1 MKKLLAT
8 ILALVMALGLCSV
21 SWAETTANCT
31 GSCEHEAAINGTHYD
46 KLQEAV
52 NAAEAG
58 TTVKLLSNISVSGVI
73 EITKDLTLDLNGKV
87 ITVETQ
93 NGRPFDIKEPI
104 SFTVDANGGGMTIP
118 NTNTECWGLFDL
130 RVAGAT
136 LTLNSGT
143 YRGATNGG
151 SAYIR
156 PRAVGYRVNLNNVQ
170 AEFNKQFFYA
180 DGSGTGVSK
189 LNVSGGKYSSAG
201 TVTSSAEKFPVFVD
215 VSGCAESYFE
225 GVTIVTNGGL
235 PLEQV
240 AGKATIKNCNIE
252 VKQPS
257 EPAYIASALAV
268 SYGGTMTISGG
279 TYTSAGYGVYVYS
292 SGGTIIVDGAPKV
305 TAASAAVRA
314 DATANATAKIDI
326 ASGEFNGEVQV
337 GGEGNKMIS
346 VSGGTFSNSVN
357 PTYLADGLK
366 YEVYAGGKY
375 SYYGDFDSAAAAAT
389 ADGHEVIKVGNSGTG
404 VVPFYIDYA
413 DGTGVKPALRMSKD
427 NFELPTPTRSGYTF
441 KGWKV
446 LDCDGT
452 RVLFAGPLSSEEVKS
467 KIFAE
472 TVAGDGA
479 EVRADYS
486 DGVTLIAV
494 WSSNSYY
501 YYPSTS
507 DTTTSTTTKGSPKTF
522 DAGVGIY
529 AVTALLSVTG
539 MAWAGK
545 KRH

>member
-21 SWAETTANCT
+21 SWA
-31 GSCEHEAAINGTHYD
+31 AAPVAYVAEIVGGNQYAT
-46 KLQEAV
+46 LQEAIDAAGN
-52 NAAEAG
+52 NATIKMIDDSDKIMDA
-58 TTVKLLSNISVSGVI
+58 
-73 EITKDLTLDLNGKV
+73 ITCAANKTLTIDLNGHSFHGNEWAGHFTAAIELRNPGVNLTIKNGTIASWHYEALCVLAENCKV
-87 ITVETQ
+87 TLENVDLISNKSTSWDT
-93 NGRPFDIKEPI
+93 GRYGI
-104 SFTVDANGGGMTIP
+104 
-118 NTNTECWGLFDL
+118 
-130 RVAGAT
+130 
-136 LTLNSGT
+136 
-143 YRGATNGG
+143 ATNG
-151 SAYIR
+151 S
-156 PRAVGYRVNLNNVQ
+156 P
-170 AEFNKQFFYA
+170 
-180 DGSGTGVSK
+180 SG
-189 LNVSGGKYSSAG
+189 NQDSSAG
-201 TVTSSAEKFPVFVD
+201 LQLTLKNCTLTTNNTVPTVGIYFPVRDTDTQAAKLEIIDTKITGFQTGVQ
-215 VSGCAESYFE
+215 VISGAAVISGSKTEIT
-225 GVTIVTNGGL
+225 GMGTTIEN
-235 PLEQV
+235 
-240 AGKATIKNCNIE
+240 
-252 VKQPS
+252 
-257 EPAYIASALAV
+257 ASSDGARFDGAAV
-268 SYGGTMTISGG
+268 SIIDREGYGALKNIAISGG
-279 TYTSAGYGVYVYS
+279 TF
-292 SGGTIIVDGAPKV
+292 
-305 TAASAAVRA
+305 TAANSAEAVKA
-314 DATANATAKIDI
+314 YKLTTAGNGYFDNAQKI
-326 ASGEFNGEVQV
+326 VT
-337 GGEGNKMIS
+337 

-375 SYYGDFDSAAAAAT
+375 SYYSDFDSAAAAA
-389 ADGHEVIKVGNSGTG
+389 AAGRGEVIKVGNSNTG
-404 VVPFYIDYA
+404 VVPFHIDYA
-413 DGTGVKPALRMSKD
+413 DGTGVKPVLRMSKD

-452 RVLFAGPLSSEEVKS
+452 QVLFAGPLSSEEVKS

-494 WSSNSYY
+494 WSANSYY

>member
-1 MKKLLAT
+1 MKR
-8 ILALVMALGLCSV
+8 
-21 SWAETTANCT
+21 
-31 GSCEHEAAINGTHYD
+31 AAINNTPYD
-46 KLQEAV
+46 YFYDGV
-52 NAAEAG
+52 NA
-58 TTVKLLSNISVSGVI
+58 
-73 EITKDLTLDLNGKV
+73 
-87 ITVETQ
+87 
-93 NGRPFDIKEPI
+93 
-104 SFTVDANGGGMTIP
+104 TI
-118 NTNTECWGLFDL
+118 N
-130 RVAGAT
+130 VADST
-136 LTLNSGT
+136 
-143 YRGATNGG
+143 
-151 SAYIR
+151 
-156 PRAVGYRVNLNNVQ
+156 
-170 AEFNKQFFYA
+170 
-180 DGSGTGVSK
+180 
-189 LNVSGGKYSSAG
+189 
-201 TVTSSAEKFPVFVD
+201 
-215 VSGCAESYFE
+215 
-225 GVTIVTNGGL
+225 
-235 PLEQV
+235 
-240 AGKATIKNCNIE
+240 
-252 VKQPS
+252 
-257 EPAYIASALAV
+257 
-268 SYGGTMTISGG
+268 
-279 TYTSAGYGVYVYS
+279 
-292 SGGTIIVDGAPKV
+292 
-305 TAASAAVRA
+305 
-314 DATANATAKIDI
+314 
-326 ASGEFNGEVQV
+326 VQV
-337 GGEGNKMIS
+337 GKIVLNDESISTTVNTTGKTVLNLSAGQYGAIEKTSDGNGI
-346 VSGGTFSNSVN
+346 VGNITGGTFSNSVN
-357 PTYLADGLK
+357 PTYLTDGLK
-366 YEVYAGGKY
+366 YEVCAGGKY
-375 SYYGDFDSAAAAAT
+375 SYYSDFDTAAAAAT